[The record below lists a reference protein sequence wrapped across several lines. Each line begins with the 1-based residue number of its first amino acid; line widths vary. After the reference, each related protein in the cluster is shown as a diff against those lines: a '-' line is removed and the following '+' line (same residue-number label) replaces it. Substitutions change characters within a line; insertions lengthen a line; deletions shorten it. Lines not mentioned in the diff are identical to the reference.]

1 MISTVTLVCTTLFM
15 CGLASLS
22 TGGIVDACNQYSLA
36 GTSKAEC
43 RNVFSAAL
51 AGKKVSEQT
60 KSVLA
65 FALVFPRIE
74 ASLFLGM
81 GMGSVFALLKL
92 KPGTADVMVIHLMQ
106 GIFFVC
112 ACGIH
117 LHNSKLLGF
126 EVDPNLRVDESTWM
140 PFAIMTGLLAA
151 LSWASFFVSSK
162 KVVEVDF
169 VAQAED
175 VKAQA
180 AAATKLQAGL
190 RAKKVREED
199 SLRKRKSINATA
211 EL

>member
-1 MISTVTLVCTTLFM
+1 MESSTHATSTPWQAPPRLSAA
-15 CGLASLS
+15 AS
-22 TGGIVDACNQYSLA
+22 
-36 GTSKAEC
+36 
-43 RNVFSAAL
+43 SAAL

-92 KPGTADVMVIHLMQ
+92 KPGTAGVMVIHLMQ

-190 RAKKVREED
+190 RAKRCA
-199 SLRKRKSINATA
+199 RKTPCGSANPSMQRPNFDQSESSRIMMRIFSVGRCR
-211 EL
+211 

>member
-1 MISTVTLVCTTLFM
+1 
-15 CGLASLS
+15 
-22 TGGIVDACNQYSLA
+22 
-36 GTSKAEC
+36 
-43 RNVFSAAL
+43 
-51 AGKKVSEQT
+51 
-60 KSVLA
+60 
-65 FALVFPRIE
+65 
-74 ASLFLGM
+74 
-81 GMGSVFALLKL
+81 
-92 KPGTADVMVIHLMQ
+92 
-106 GIFFVC
+106 
-112 ACGIH
+112 
-117 LHNSKLLGF
+117 
-126 EVDPNLRVDESTWM
+126 
-140 PFAIMTGLLAA
+140 MTGLLAA